1 MNSVE
6 EFWNDW
12 VSETQTL
19 SNEISGHSD
28 QYPGIT
34 VPSKYMHNEEMR
46 LRMYRIHEW
55 RCWMKYVASFMRYL
69 NRKNIQVIGVTEEE
83 LMAFIEELSKE
94 EGTVGS
100 MPKATD
106 YYTPPLNID
115 SLFTMPPIMKPD

>member
-1 MNSVE
+1 
-6 EFWNDW
+6 
-12 VSETQTL
+12 
-19 SNEISGHSD
+19 
-28 QYPGIT
+28 
-34 VPSKYMHNEEMR
+34 
-46 LRMYRIHEW
+46 MYRIHEW

-106 YYTPPLNID
+106 YYTPQLNLD
-115 SLFTMPPIMKPD
+115 SLNTMPPILLQ